1 MKIDNDEIYREWKK
15 WEASSPIVEERQ
27 PSERFGELMLEI
39 AKNLLLSPRYVG
51 YGWEDKE
58 EMVGDAVLK
67 MMKNLKNIR
76 EEKKNSLFSYLTLC
90 ADCAYAT
97 FLRRKNRRMKFM
109 EDYKADVTQQ
119 RRVHEVR
126 HEVCRTLDD
135 DYKRYIEGDFD

>member
-1 MKIDNDEIYREWKK
+1 MKIENEEIYAEWKK
-15 WEASSPIVEERQ
+15 WEASSPVVEERQ
-27 PSERFGELMLEI
+27 PSERFGQLMLEI

-90 ADCAYAT
+90 ADCAYST
-97 FLRRKNRRMKFM
+97 YLRKKNRRMRTM
-109 EDYKADVTQQ
+109 ELYKQDVALH
-119 RRVHEVR
+119 RKVHDLYM
-126 HEVCRTLDD
+126 TLDGE
-135 DYKRYIEGDFD
+135 YKQFVEGDFD